1 MANVKFLQGTQ
12 ASFEELQAKDNSTF
26 YYVDGKDLYLGSIK
40 LSNQP
45 EIDLAVSRVATNESD
60 IKKLQEDLAALAGGD
75 TPGSITSLLA
85 ALETRLQGYADNAAS
100 TAAGNEASRA
110 QTAEAVL
117 EKKIT
122 DLTTTV
128 NSNELDIEN
137 KMTALTETVNGHTT
151 TIAEH
156 GTSIGNLNNK
166 IDTQIGNVQVSIAN
180 VNERIDNLL
189 GDDLPE
195 DGSAAPTI
203 RAIAEAAASAK
214 VDAVVDGAPESFD
227 TLKDI
232 ANWIENDESGAASIA
247 NTVATHGQ
255 KIQTL
260 EGNYSTLRTDVNNND
275 VDIKALQD
283 ADIELDRRLD
293 TAEDEIATVDSRITT
308 AKEAAIG
315 EATRLDAAMGL
326 RVGAVEGRLS
336 TAETTITGHGE
347 RLTAVEGKAAANE
360 TAIAGHTTQISEAQ
374 GAITTL
380 QQTLAEYG
388 DIVNHNWSEVT
399 SVVATAKQEAITEAG
414 AYINNCLTWNPIQ

>member
-1 MANVKFLQGTQ
+1 MANVKFLQGTKERFQ
-12 ASFEELQAKDNSTF
+12 SITPDNNTF
-26 YYVDGKDLYLGSIK
+26 YLVDGQDLYLGSQK
-40 LSNQP
+40 LNNQT
-45 EIDLAVSRVATNESD
+45 EIDAAVVRVAKNEGD
-60 IKKLQEDLAALAGGD
+60 ILTLRADLDAFAGES
-75 TPGSITSLLA
+75 GSSSISELLA

-128 NSNELDIEN
+128 NSNESDIED

-151 TIAEH
+151 TLTEH
-156 GTSIGNLNNK
+156 GTSIGNLNSK
-166 IDTQIGNVQVSIAN
+166 IDTQIGNVQASIAN
-180 VNERIDNLL
+180 IGERIDDLL

-203 RAIAEAAASAK
+203 RAIAEEAASAK
-214 VDAVVDGAPESFD
+214 VDAVVDGAPESFN

-293 TAEDEIATVDSRITT
+293 TAEGAIATVDSRITT

-315 EATRLDAAMGL
+315 EAARLDAAMGL

-336 TAETTITGHGE
+336 AAETTITGHGG
-347 RLTAVEGKAAANE
+347 RLTTVEGKVTANE

-374 GAITTL
+374 SAITAL
-380 QQTLAEYG
+380 QQTLTEYG
-388 DIVNHNWSEVT
+388 DIVNHNWNEVT
-399 SVVATAKQEAITEAG
+399 SAVATAKQEAITEAG
-414 AYINNCLTWNPIQ
+414 AYIDNCLTWNPIQ